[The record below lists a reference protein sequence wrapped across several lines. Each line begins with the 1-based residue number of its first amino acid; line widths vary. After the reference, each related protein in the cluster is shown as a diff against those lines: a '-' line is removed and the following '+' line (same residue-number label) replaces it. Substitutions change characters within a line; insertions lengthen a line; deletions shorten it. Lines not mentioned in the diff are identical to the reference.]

1 MPMSCTRPNWNNS
14 ALITIDTQNDFT
26 LPDAPARIDGTYEA
40 LPGMAA
46 VLEAYRARELPII
59 HAVRLYK
66 EDGSNVDLCR
76 REAIEQGLRVVAP
89 NTEGAE
95 LVRDI
100 RPAQYTSLDADR
112 LLSGEFQPLGRR
124 EWAMYKP
131 RWGAFYRT
139 DLEKFLRD
147 RGVDTLVFI
156 GCNYPNCPRTSMY
169 EASERDFRIV
179 MVADAMSQV
188 YERGIREMQNIGVHV
203 CTAGEVVSILQSL

>member
-1 MPMSCTRPNWNNS
+1 M
-14 ALITIDTQNDFT
+14 
-26 LPDAPARIDGTYEA
+26 PDAPARIDGTYEV
-40 LPGMAA
+40 LPRMAS

-100 RPAQYTSLDADR
+100 RPAQYASLHAER
-112 LLSGEFQPLGRR
+112 LLNGEFQPVGRS

-131 RWGAFYRT
+131 RWGAFYGT
-139 DLEKFLRD
+139 DLERFLRD
-147 RGVDTLVFI
+147 RGVDTIVFI
-156 GCNYPNCPRTSMY
+156 GCNYPNCPRTSIY

-179 MVADAMSQV
+179 MVSDAMSQV
-188 YERGIREMQNIGVHV
+188 YEQGIREMRNIGVHV
-203 CTAGEVVSILQSL
+203 CTVWDVMEAVRSL